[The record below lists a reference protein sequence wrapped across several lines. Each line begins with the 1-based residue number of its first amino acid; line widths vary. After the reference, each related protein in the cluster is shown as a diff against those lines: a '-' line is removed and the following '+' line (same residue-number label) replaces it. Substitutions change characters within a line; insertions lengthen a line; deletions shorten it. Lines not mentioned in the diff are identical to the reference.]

1 MIGVEDTSRA
11 DLKPG
16 LRSRYHQPLFQVG
29 KRLIDIVATSVLL
42 ILLLP
47 LFALVAFLIAVTDG
61 TPVTFR
67 QKRLGQNGRTF
78 DLFKFRSMVRNAD
91 EILRSRPELM
101 EEYKKHYKIKDDPR
115 ISPLGN
121 FLRSTTLDELPQL
134 LNVLRG
140 EMSLVGP
147 RPIVVPELEKFGDA
161 QDVYLAMKPGCAG
174 LWQCSGRSDTTYEER
189 VAFERAYY
197 ERASIAF
204 DLAIMGRT
212 LVAVLLRRGAM

>member
-1 MIGVEDTSRA
+1 MIGVDDQPRTDKRS
-11 DLKPG
+11 G
-16 LRSRYHQPLFQVG
+16 GRSRYHHPVFQVG
-29 KRLIDIVATSVLL
+29 KRAIDIVLTSLL
-42 ILLLP
+42 LVMLLP
-47 LFALVAFLIAVTDG
+47 LFAIVAFLIAVTDG

-67 QKRLGQNGRTF
+67 QKRVGQNGRTF
-78 DLFKFRSMVRNAD
+78 YLYKFRSMVRNAD
-91 EILRSRPELM
+91 EILRSRPELL

-134 LNVLRG
+134 VNVLKG

-189 VAFERAYY
+189 VAFEREYY
-197 ERASIAF
+197 EKASIAF
-204 DLAIMGRT
+204 DLSIMGRT